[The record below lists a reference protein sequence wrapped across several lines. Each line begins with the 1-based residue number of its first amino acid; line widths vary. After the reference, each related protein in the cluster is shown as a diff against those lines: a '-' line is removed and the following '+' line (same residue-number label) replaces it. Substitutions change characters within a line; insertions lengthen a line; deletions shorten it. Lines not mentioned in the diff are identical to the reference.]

1 MLGQTEPD
9 LHPKLSLSQARSA
22 VTPQFAETSA
32 GHCFGV
38 RRQTGCPPRSG
49 LREAEAEGS
58 WQMYQEECLGRK
70 VCSRQG
76 EGIQVG
82 IDHVQPGDQRWCLD
96 TLGVQPPMNPLETDS
111 NTAQL
116 LCVPLCCAPLQMAYS
131 SHGCRW

>member
-1 MLGQTEPD
+1 MPGQTEPD
-9 LHPKLSLSQARSA
+9 LHPKLSLSQAGSA
-22 VTPQFAETSA
+22 VTPQFSETSA

-38 RRQTGCPPRSG
+38 GCPLGSG
-49 LREAEAEGS
+49 LREAEVEGS

-70 VCSRQG
+70 VYSRQG

-82 IDHVQPGDQRWCLD
+82 RDCVQPGDQRWRLD

-116 LCVPLCCAPLQMAYS
+116 LCVSLLCSITDGLFKTI
-131 SHGCRW
+131 